1 MKYKLYIYLVLPL
14 TYRNTKSAYIFWR
27 ITMTF
32 NKQLLTAA
40 FLTVGGFAAISSA
53 NAADTGSF
61 NVQMTVQK
69 SCIVE
74 AGDDIALTAKTDTTA
89 PIGSSTF
96 NVACSLD
103 TPYSVSMSPTTG
115 STNAGESK
123 GTLKSSTPDT
133 NSATLDYQLA
143 TDATGDT
150 IWLAGTANNETT
162 GGTGTGTTTAK
173 NKAFT
178 VYAKV
183 TGDTNLVLPDVYS
196 DTVNISVNY

>member
-1 MKYKLYIYLVLPL
+1 M
-14 TYRNTKSAYIFWR
+14 
-27 ITMTF
+27 
-32 NKQLLTAA
+32 TAA
-40 FLTVGGFAAISSA
+40 VFAVGSVAVISGA

-61 NVQMTVQK
+61 AVQTTVEK
-69 SCIVE
+69 SCVVA
-74 AGDDIALTAKTDTTA
+74 AGDDIALNAKSDATT
-89 PIGSSTF
+89 PIGNSTF

-103 TPYSVSMSPTTG
+103 TPYSIAMSPTG
-115 STNAGESK
+115 STGTGT
-123 GTLKSSTPDT
+123 GTLKSATPLT
-133 NSATLDYQLA
+133 NAATLDYQLA
-143 TDATGDT
+143 TDASGDT
-150 IWLAGTANNETT
+150 IWLAGTLGNEIT